1 MTQEVLQHLFD
12 GVSDKTRHR
21 VTLGAF
27 EELFG
32 VKMPEA
38 LAA

>member
-1 MTQEVLQHLFD
+1 MFE
-12 GVSDKTRHR
+12 GVPADVRHR

-32 VKMPEA
+32 LTMPKE
-38 LAA
+38 LIG